1 LTSFNRREA
10 IGCSAAVA
18 LVGGGIAED
27 GFVGIGG
34 IDQWVSVRGRD
45 LANPAV
51 VFLHGGPAE
60 AQSPFLQLFAE
71 WERDFTVVQ
80 WDQRGSGKTFGRN
93 GAATPGMTLDRMADD
108 AIEVCQYA
116 QKRLGK
122 ARVIVVG
129 HSWGALL
136 GQHAFRRN
144 PGPFAAFVGTG
155 QPVSWPRIVAGQCA
169 FVLARAPAEPNP
181 TAVTALEA
189 LEALGDFAPTD
200 FAKYLVVRRWLNHY
214 LPASDQAYLALQRR
228 FMGEPPLPTTGDVG
242 AWVAGGEFSG
252 PRLLPAILAADL
264 PALGYEM
271 PVPYFVIEG
280 RDDHITPVEAASDY
294 ASRIRARAK
303 GLDLIDGGH
312 FAVFTN
318 PRQFVQVLTAK
329 VRPLAL

>member
-1 LTSFNRREA
+1 LTLFNRREA
-10 IGCSAAVA
+10 IGCSTAAVA
-18 LVGGGIAED
+18 LVGGGLAED
-27 GFVGIGG
+27 GFVRIGG

-45 LANPAV
+45 PANPAV

-60 AQSPFLQLFAE
+60 ARSPFLQLFTD
-71 WERDFTVVQ
+71 WEREFTVVQ
-80 WDQRGSGKTFGRN
+80 WDQRGSGKTFDRN
-93 GAATPGMTLDRMADD
+93 GAATPDMTLDRLADD

-116 QKRLGK
+116 CRRLGK
-122 ARVIVVG
+122 TRVIVVG

-144 PGPFAAFVGTG
+144 PQPFTAFVGTG
-155 QPVSWPRIVAGQCA
+155 QPVSWARTVSGQYA
-169 FVLARAPAEPNP
+169 FALASARAEPNP
-181 TAVTALEA
+181 AAVTQ
-189 LEALGDFAPTD
+189 LEALGDFPPAD

-214 LPASDQAYLALQRR
+214 LPASDRAYLALQRR
-228 FMGEPPLPTTGDVG
+228 FTGDPPFPTSGDVG

-252 PRLLPAILAADL
+252 PHLLPAILAADL
-264 PALGYEM
+264 PALGYDL
-271 PVPYFVIEG
+271 PVAYFVVEG

-294 ASRIRARAK
+294 ASHIRAPAK

>member
-1 LTSFNRREA
+1 LSTFNRRQA
-10 IGCSAAVA
+10 IGCAAGVA

-27 GFVGIGG
+27 GFVAISG
-34 IDQWVSVRGRD
+34 IDQWISVRGRS

-60 AQSPFLQLFAE
+60 AQSPFLSLFAD

-80 WDQRGSGKTFGRN
+80 WDQRGAGKTFGRN
-93 GAATPGMTLDRMADD
+93 GASTPGMTLDRMADD

-116 QKRLGK
+116 CRRLGK

-144 PGPFAAFVGTG
+144 PAPFAAFVGTG
-155 QPVSWPRIVAGQCA
+155 QPVSWARTVAGQYA
-169 FVLARAPAEPNP
+169 FALAAARAEPNP
-181 TAVTALEA
+181 AAVTALEA
-189 LEALGDFAPTD
+189 LGDFPPTN
-200 FAKYLVVRRWLNHY
+200 FAKYSVLRGWLNHY

-228 FMGEPPLPTTGDVG
+228 FIGAPPFPTSGDVG
-242 AWVAGGEFSG
+242 AWVAGGEFSI
-252 PRLLPAILAADL
+252 PRLLPAILSADL
-264 PALGYEM
+264 PALGYAM
-271 PVPYFVIEG
+271 PIPYFVVEG

-294 ASRIRARAK
+294 ASHIRAPAK

-318 PRQFVQVLTAK
+318 PRQFVRVLTAK
-329 VRPLAL
+329 VRRLA